1 MRSTVRYEHTASYRT
16 SHVVRRDERE
26 ILIALH
32 GYGQLSEFFMAKLQP
47 IFRDDRLVVVPE
59 ATNYSYL
66 KGFSGRV
73 GANWMTSHEREMAI
87 ANNHRFLNA
96 TLDSLLLKY
105 AKLPK
110 ISVLGFS
117 QGAATASRWVSQLKV
132 PVDRLILWSGGFAH
146 DLVFESFGQQVQ
158 SAEVVMVWGSKDEML
173 TPEAIQKQDE
183 LVDKLPVKVKKLQFD
198 GGHELEKS
206 TLLSLFSDLP

>member
-1 MRSTVRYEHTASYRT
+1 MKSTIRYEHTASYRT
-16 SHVVRRDERE
+16 SHVVKRDERE

-87 ANNHRFLNA
+87 ANNHRLLNA
-96 TLDSLLLKY
+96 ILDSLMLKY

-183 LVDKLPVKVKKLQFD
+183 LIDKLPVKVKKLQFE